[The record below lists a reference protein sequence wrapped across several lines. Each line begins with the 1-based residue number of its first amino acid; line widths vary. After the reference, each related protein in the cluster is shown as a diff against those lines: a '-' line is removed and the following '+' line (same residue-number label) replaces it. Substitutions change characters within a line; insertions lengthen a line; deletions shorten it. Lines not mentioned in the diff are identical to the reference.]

1 MRILWLAGCIYPSFL
16 NFSMTYVGS
25 VGFQTDKIRR
35 WGSQP
40 QARKK
45 KWLLRCC
52 STEDVKEMNRALKR
66 TCRAIVLMVKSFLS
80 PIPHRRRLRGLQ
92 KVLIKIFASLCQY
105 SHGNLAE

>member
-1 MRILWLAGCIYPSFL
+1 
-16 NFSMTYVGS
+16 MTYVGS

-35 WGSQP
+35 RGSQP

-45 KWLLRCC
+45 KWLLHCC